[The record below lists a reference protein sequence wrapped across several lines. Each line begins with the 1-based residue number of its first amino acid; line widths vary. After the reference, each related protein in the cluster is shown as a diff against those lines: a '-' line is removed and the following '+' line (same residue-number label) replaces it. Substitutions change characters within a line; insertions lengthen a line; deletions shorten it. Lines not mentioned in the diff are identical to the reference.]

1 MSVDESMINVV
12 VVLGIGAFVIK
23 IMFDLI
29 KPLIFKDPDQ
39 VGKVLENLINVV
51 HIEKTLSGLSA
62 NQLSHSAKLIEIENQ
77 FNKIWEALERQKET
91 EVRLQQI
98 EKQSDKISM
107 TLEDLRALVSSL
119 TTHVEVMAV
128 KMGIVP

>member
-12 VVLGIGAFVIK
+12 IVLGVGAFVIK

-107 TLEDLRALVSSL
+107 TLEDLRSLVSSL
-119 TTHVEVMAV
+119 TTHIEVMAV

>member
-12 VVLGIGAFVIK
+12 IVLGIGAFVIK

-107 TLEDLRALVSSL
+107 TLEDLRSLVSSL
-119 TTHVEVMAV
+119 TTHIEVMAV

>member
-1 MSVDESMINVV
+1 
-12 VVLGIGAFVIK
+12 
-23 IMFDLI
+23 MFDLI

-107 TLEDLRALVSSL
+107 TLEDLRSLVSSL
-119 TTHVEVMAV
+119 TTHIEVMAV